1 MTLLK
6 KLGRALL
13 LFAVFIALLMGI
25 GRLTTYFTAERYF
38 EGAVPSRLFPVV
50 KVVAEPARYEL
61 LRWHQVKAAAAESAQ
76 PFRLKENKGSF
87 TIPDNSGYDPE
98 VRFKVGAGADGRQRI
113 EVDVIEDDYVI
124 HAAYETDGTVVKP
137 EYLRVWGP
145 SAMLLALF
153 PSAVLTLIFARV
165 LKRRRERA
173 AEAAT
178 APGATSA

>member
-6 KLGRALL
+6 KLGRALM
-13 LFAVFIALLMGI
+13 LFAVFIGLLMGI

-76 PFRLKENKGSF
+76 PFRLKEDKGSF

-98 VRFKVGAGADGRQRI
+98 VRFKVGVGADGRQRI

-124 HAAYETDGTVVKP
+124 
-137 EYLRVWGP
+137 
-145 SAMLLALF
+145 
-153 PSAVLTLIFARV
+153 
-165 LKRRRERA
+165 
-173 AEAAT
+173 
-178 APGATSA
+178 